1 MAGLQQHDG
10 RPRPMWVGGH
20 DDECTKP
27 PAQRVL
33 LDIFSP
39 FAAAA
44 LLLLLLLVTTTEEEE
59 EEEVMPSWTSNSF
72 RVLSCS
78 VVYVY
83 ILYAISRPI
92 IVKTHRVYIR
102 VPLYTHTRTK
112 KKCIQ

>member
-10 RPRPMWVGGH
+10 RQRPMWVGGH

-44 LLLLLLLVTTTEEEE
+44 LLLLLLLLLVTTTEEE

-72 RVLSCS
+72 RVVSCP

-83 ILYAISRPI
+83 IICDLTSDNRENTPS
-92 IVKTHRVYIR
+92 
-102 VPLYTHTRTK
+102 LYTRSTVHTHTH
-112 KKCIQ
+112 